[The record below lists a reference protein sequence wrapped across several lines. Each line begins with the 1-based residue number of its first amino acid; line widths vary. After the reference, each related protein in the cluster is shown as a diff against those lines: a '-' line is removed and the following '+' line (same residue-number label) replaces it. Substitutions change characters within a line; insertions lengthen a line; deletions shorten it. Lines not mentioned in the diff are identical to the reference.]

1 MEKFLR
7 SLDKKRP
14 DYWRLRN
21 KLCEMWVE
29 ILRDRK
35 FRKAE
40 VISSVLVKYS
50 INNERKTAFCGDV
63 AWLRC
68 KMHNQVWIFHCLR
81 G

>member
-7 SLDKKRP
+7 SLVKKRP

-21 KLCEMWVE
+21 TLCELWIE
-29 ILRDRK
+29 ILIDRN

-50 INNERKTAFCGDV
+50 IKKEEETAFFRDV
-63 AWLRC
+63 A
-68 KMHNQVWIFHCLR
+68 
-81 G
+81 